1 MSPSLQT
8 AEVFGTPLADSMET
22 KDDLAEPQQKNGDL
36 SADFYVTR
44 LIRAG
49 VAAAFVVE
57 LAHLVLVLISRTA
70 VGLTFGSHLLNVVAA
85 SATFAL
91 TWTTWYRRHWRALI
105 FVFCTVLVA
114 SATLSNVVA
123 SRGTAP
129 LFLVLALLLMGA
141 GVFVSWGPRWQLFLL
156 AVCGVAAVIDTALTP
171 IADPL
176 LGYRW
181 LDLAAVGVLAQFVAI
196 MAARYRMDASYRAR
210 SLAEDPAGLWK
221 ILEASPDMVTITR
234 LSDGR
239 YITVSNEFLK
249 SGYTLAEA
257 IDASER
263 ELGIWV
269 DDKQRREYV
278 DAVKTRGSVRNMEML
293 LRKKDASALPCLI
306 SGVVVDLAQ
315 GPSIVSVIRDVSRM
329 KRAERDLV
337 AAREAALAASR
348 TKSDFISNMSHEIRT
363 PMNAVLGMA
372 ELLAESDLSTEQRK
386 YLSIMMSN
394 GNALLELIDDVL
406 DLAKIE
412 SGNLT
417 LDATDFDLNDLA
429 ERVAE
434 TLSIRAH
441 QKGLELAVYIS
452 PNVRTA
458 LVGDPM
464 RLRQVLINLIGN
476 AIKFTERG
484 EVVLAI
490 ERANRGGRSE
500 PGVLHF
506 RVSDTGIGIPVDQRA
521 RIFASYA
528 QGEASITR
536 KYGGT
541 GLGLAITRQLVDL
554 MGGQIWVESEVVK
567 GSTFHFTARFQLQ
580 HTAKAINEDGLRLN
594 GIRALVTDDTEIN
607 RVALGETLASRGAAV
622 AFAANG
628 DEALQEIKR
637 ATASGAPYQ
646 IVLLDCR
653 MPGMDG
659 GEVARRITEGAPSAT
674 IVIPMLTSDD
684 LNVRLPLLRRMGL
697 LHNLIKPVRRSELF
711 ETIRAAMVAAGLTPQ
726 ETPGYT
732 PAIASTPASLE
743 ADASD
748 DRPLHI
754 LLADDSADSRL
765 LIEAFLKRT
774 GYQIDEAEN
783 GEVALQKFFTGRYD
797 VVIMDIQMPVMD
809 GYTAVRRIREW
820 ERQCA
825 ARPTPIIALTASV
838 LDEAVSK
845 SIDAGC
851 TTHVSKPVRRPILI
865 DAIQEVT
872 QTAAASRSDA
882 AAPSPG
888 PNDGADASDAFV
900 TKSSPRGPRLP
911 GEPE

>member
-1 MSPSLQT
+1 
-8 AEVFGTPLADSMET
+8 MET
-22 KDDLAEPQQKNGDL
+22 TDDLAEPHQENGRADL
-36 SADFYVTR
+36 YVTR
-44 LIRAG
+44 RIRAG
-49 VAAAFVVE
+49 VAAAFVIE
-57 LAHLVLVLISRTA
+57 LAHLVLVLMSRTPL
-70 VGLTFGSHLLNVVAA
+70 GLTFGSHLLNIVGAG
-85 SATFAL
+85 ATFAL
-91 TWTTWYRRHWRALI
+91 TWTTWYRRRWRALI

-114 SATLSNVVA
+114 SATVSNVVA

-129 LFLVLALLLMGA
+129 LFLVLALLLLGA
-141 GVFVSWGPRWQLFLL
+141 AVFASWGPRWQLFFL
-156 AVCGVAAVIDTALTP
+156 AVCGIAAVIDTALT
-171 IADPL
+171 ALTDPL

-181 LDLAAVGVLAQFVAI
+181 LDLAAVGALAQFVAI
-196 MAARYRMDASYRAR
+196 MAARNRIEASYHAR

-221 ILEASPDMVTITR
+221 ILEASPDMVTVTR

-257 IDASER
+257 IDSPER

-269 DDKQRREYV
+269 DEKQRREYV
-278 DAVKTRGSVRNMEML
+278 DAVKMRGSVRNMEML
-293 LRKKDASALPCLI
+293 LRKKDGSALPCLI

-412 SGNLT
+412 SGNLS

-434 TLSIRAH
+434 MLSIRAH
-441 QKGLELAVYIS
+441 QKGLELAVYVS

-554 MGGQIWVESEVVK
+554 MGGQIWVESEVGK

-594 GIRALVTDDTEIN
+594 GMRALVVDDTEIN
-607 RVALGETLASRGAAV
+607 RIALSETLVSRGAAV

-628 DEALQEIKR
+628 DEALQELKR

-653 MPGMDG
+653 MPGIDG
-659 GEVARRITEGAPSAT
+659 GEVARRITDGAPSAT
-674 IVIPMLTSDD
+674 IVIPMLTSED

-697 LHNLIKPVRRSELF
+697 LYNLIKPVRRSELF
-711 ETIRAAMVAAGLTPQ
+711 ETIRAAMLAAGLTPQ
-726 ETPGYT
+726 DAPGYMPT
-732 PAIASTPASLE
+732 ISSTPVPLE
-743 ADASD
+743 AEASD

-872 QTAAASRSDA
+872 QTAAASGGDA

-888 PNDGADASDAFV
+888 HNDGVDAGDAFA
-900 TKSSPRGPRLP
+900 TKSSLTGPRLP
-911 GEPE
+911 GETE

>member
-1 MSPSLQT
+1 
-8 AEVFGTPLADSMET
+8 MET
-22 KDDLAEPQQKNGDL
+22 TDDLAEPRQENGR
-36 SADFYVTR
+36 ADFYVTR

-49 VAAAFVVE
+49 VAAAFVIE
-57 LAHLVLVLISRTA
+57 LAHLVLVLMSTTA
-70 VGLTFGSHLLNVVAA
+70 LGLTFGSHLLNIVAA
-85 SATFAL
+85 GATFAL

-114 SATLSNVVA
+114 SATVSNVVA

-129 LFLVLALLLMGA
+129 LFLVLALLLLGA
-141 GVFVSWGPRWQLFLL
+141 AVFASWGPRWQLFFL
-156 AVCGVAAVIDTALTP
+156 AVCGLAAVIDTALT
-171 IADPL
+171 ALTDPL

-181 LDLAAVGVLAQFVAI
+181 LDLAAVGALAQFVAI
-196 MAARYRMDASYRAR
+196 MAARNRIEANYRAR

-221 ILEASPDMVTITR
+221 ILEASPDMVTVTR

-257 IDASER
+257 IDSPER

-269 DDKQRREYV
+269 DEKQRREYV
-278 DAVKTRGSVRNMEML
+278 DAVKMRGSVRNMEML
-293 LRKKDASALPCLI
+293 LRKKDGSALPCLI

-412 SGNLT
+412 SGNLS

-434 TLSIRAH
+434 MLSIRAH

-506 RVSDTGIGIPVDQRA
+506 RV
-521 RIFASYA
+521 
-528 QGEASITR
+528 
-536 KYGGT
+536 
-541 GLGLAITRQLVDL
+541 
-554 MGGQIWVESEVVK
+554 
-567 GSTFHFTARFQLQ
+567 
-580 HTAKAINEDGLRLN
+580 
-594 GIRALVTDDTEIN
+594 
-607 RVALGETLASRGAAV
+607 
-622 AFAANG
+622 
-628 DEALQEIKR
+628 
-637 ATASGAPYQ
+637 
-646 IVLLDCR
+646 
-653 MPGMDG
+653 
-659 GEVARRITEGAPSAT
+659 
-674 IVIPMLTSDD
+674 
-684 LNVRLPLLRRMGL
+684 
-697 LHNLIKPVRRSELF
+697 
-711 ETIRAAMVAAGLTPQ
+711 
-726 ETPGYT
+726 
-732 PAIASTPASLE
+732 
-743 ADASD
+743 
-748 DRPLHI
+748 
-754 LLADDSADSRL
+754 
-765 LIEAFLKRT
+765 
-774 GYQIDEAEN
+774 
-783 GEVALQKFFTGRYD
+783 
-797 VVIMDIQMPVMD
+797 
-809 GYTAVRRIREW
+809 
-820 ERQCA
+820 
-825 ARPTPIIALTASV
+825 
-838 LDEAVSK
+838 
-845 SIDAGC
+845 
-851 TTHVSKPVRRPILI
+851 
-865 DAIQEVT
+865 
-872 QTAAASRSDA
+872 
-882 AAPSPG
+882 
-888 PNDGADASDAFV
+888 
-900 TKSSPRGPRLP
+900 
-911 GEPE
+911 

>member
-363 PMNAVLGMA
+363 PMNAVH
-372 ELLAESDLSTEQRK
+372 DEQR
-386 YLSIMMSN
+386 
-394 GNALLELIDDVL
+394 
-406 DLAKIE
+406 
-412 SGNLT
+412 
-417 LDATDFDLNDLA
+417 
-429 ERVAE
+429 
-434 TLSIRAH
+434 
-441 QKGLELAVYIS
+441 
-452 PNVRTA
+452 
-458 LVGDPM
+458 
-464 RLRQVLINLIGN
+464 
-476 AIKFTERG
+476 
-484 EVVLAI
+484 
-490 ERANRGGRSE
+490 
-500 PGVLHF
+500 
-506 RVSDTGIGIPVDQRA
+506 QRA
-521 RIFASYA
+521 ARTHRRCPRSR
-528 QGEASITR
+528 QDR
-536 KYGGT
+536 K
-541 GLGLAITRQLVDL
+541 R
-554 MGGQIWVESEVVK
+554 
-567 GSTFHFTARFQLQ
+567 
-580 HTAKAINEDGLRLN
+580 
-594 GIRALVTDDTEIN
+594 
-607 RVALGETLASRGAAV
+607 
-622 AFAANG
+622 
-628 DEALQEIKR
+628 
-637 ATASGAPYQ
+637 
-646 IVLLDCR
+646 
-653 MPGMDG
+653 
-659 GEVARRITEGAPSAT
+659 
-674 IVIPMLTSDD
+674 
-684 LNVRLPLLRRMGL
+684 
-697 LHNLIKPVRRSELF
+697 
-711 ETIRAAMVAAGLTPQ
+711 
-726 ETPGYT
+726 
-732 PAIASTPASLE
+732 
-743 ADASD
+743 
-748 DRPLHI
+748 
-754 LLADDSADSRL
+754 
-765 LIEAFLKRT
+765 
-774 GYQIDEAEN
+774 
-783 GEVALQKFFTGRYD
+783 
-797 VVIMDIQMPVMD
+797 
-809 GYTAVRRIREW
+809 
-820 ERQCA
+820 
-825 ARPTPIIALTASV
+825 
-838 LDEAVSK
+838 
-845 SIDAGC
+845 
-851 TTHVSKPVRRPILI
+851 
-865 DAIQEVT
+865 
-872 QTAAASRSDA
+872 
-882 AAPSPG
+882 
-888 PNDGADASDAFV
+888 
-900 TKSSPRGPRLP
+900 
-911 GEPE
+911 

>member
-1 MSPSLQT
+1 
-8 AEVFGTPLADSMET
+8 MET
-22 KDDLAEPQQKNGDL
+22 TDDFAEPRQENGR
-36 SADFYVTR
+36 ADFYVTR

-49 VAAAFVVE
+49 VGAAFVIE
-57 LAHLVLVLISRTA
+57 LAHLVLVLMSTTA
-70 VGLTFGSHLLNVVAA
+70 LGLAFGSHLLNIVAA
-85 SATFAL
+85 GATFAL

-123 SRGTAP
+123 NRGTAP

-141 GVFVSWGPRWQLFLL
+141 GVFVSWGPRWQLFFL
-156 AVCGVAAVIDTALTP
+156 AVCGVAAVIDTSLTALT
-171 IADPL
+171 DPL

-181 LDLAAVGVLAQFVAI
+181 LDLTAVGVLAQIVAI
-196 MAARYRMDASYRAR
+196 MAARHRMDESYRAR

-221 ILEASPDMVTITR
+221 ILEASPDMVTVTR

-257 IDASER
+257 IDSPER

-269 DDKQRREYV
+269 DEKQRREYV
-278 DAVKTRGSVRNMEML
+278 DAVKMRGSVRNMEML
-293 LRKKDASALPCLI
+293 LRKKDGSALPCLI

-412 SGNLT
+412 SGNLS

-434 TLSIRAH
+434 MLSIRAH
-441 QKGLELAVYIS
+441 QKGLELAVYVS

-554 MGGQIWVESEVVK
+554 MGGQIWVESEVGK

-580 HTAKAINEDGLRLN
+580 HTAKAINENGLRLN
-594 GIRALVTDDTEIN
+594 GMRALVVDDTEIN
-607 RVALGETLASRGAAV
+607 RIALGETLVSRGAAV

-628 DEALQEIKR
+628 DEALQELKH

-646 IVLLDCR
+646 IVVLDCR
-653 MPGMDG
+653 MPGIDG

-674 IVIPMLTSDD
+674 IVIPMLTSED

-697 LHNLIKPVRRSELF
+697 LHSLIKPVRRSELF
-711 ETIRAAMVAAGLTPQ
+711 ETIRAAMLAAGLTPQ
-726 ETPGYT
+726 DAPGYM
-732 PAIASTPASLE
+732 PAISSTPAPLE
-743 ADASD
+743 AEASD

-872 QTAAASRSDA
+872 QTAAASGGDA

-888 PNDGADASDAFV
+888 HNDGVDAGDAFA
-900 TKSSPRGPRLP
+900 TKSSLRGPRLP
-911 GEPE
+911 GETE

>member
-1 MSPSLQT
+1 MSPSSQT
-8 AEVFGTPLADSMET
+8 AGVFGTPLADSMET
-22 KDDLAEPQQKNGDL
+22 TDDLAEPRQENGR
-36 SADFYVTR
+36 ADFYVTR

-49 VAAAFVVE
+49 VAAAFVIE
-57 LAHLVLVLISRTA
+57 LAHLVLVLMSTTA
-70 VGLTFGSHLLNVVAA
+70 LGLAFGSHLLNIVAA
-85 SATFAL
+85 GATFAL

-114 SATLSNVVA
+114 SATVSNVVA

-129 LFLVLALLLMGA
+129 LFLVLALLLLGA
-141 GVFVSWGPRWQLFLL
+141 AVFASWGPRWQLFFL
-156 AVCGVAAVIDTALTP
+156 AVCGVAAVIDTSMTP
-171 IADPL
+171 ITDPL

-181 LDLAAVGVLAQFVAI
+181 VDLAAVGVLAQIVAI
-196 MAARYRMDASYRAR
+196 MAARHRMDESYRAR

-221 ILEASPDMVTITR
+221 ILEASPDMVTVTR

-257 IDASER
+257 IDSPER

-269 DDKQRREYV
+269 DEKQRREYV
-278 DAVKTRGSVRNMEML
+278 DAVKMRGSVRNMEML
-293 LRKKDASALPCLI
+293 LRKKDGSALPCLI

-329 KRAERDLV
+329 KRTERDLV

-412 SGNLT
+412 SGNLS

-434 TLSIRAH
+434 MLSIRAH

-554 MGGQIWVESEVVK
+554 MGGQIWVESEVGK

-580 HTAKAINEDGLRLN
+580 HTAKAINENGLRLN
-594 GIRALVTDDTEIN
+594 GMRALVVDDTEIN
-607 RVALGETLASRGAAV
+607 RIALGETLVSRGAAV

-628 DEALQEIKR
+628 DEALQELKR

-646 IVLLDCR
+646 IVVLDCR
-653 MPGMDG
+653 MPGIDG

-674 IVIPMLTSDD
+674 IVIPMLTSED

-697 LHNLIKPVRRSELF
+697 LHSLIKPVRRSELF
-711 ETIRAAMVAAGLTPQ
+711 ETIRAAMLAAGLTPQ
-726 ETPGYT
+726 DAPGYM
-732 PAIASTPASLE
+732 PAISSTPLPLE
-743 ADASD
+743 AEASD

-872 QTAAASRSDA
+872 QTAVASGGDA

-888 PNDGADASDAFV
+888 HNDGVDAGDAFA
-900 TKSSPRGPRLP
+900 TKSSLRGPRLP
-911 GEPE
+911 GETE